1 MNKSKVKEMILFSL
15 YKNIQNKWFVIFN
28 IVTLVST
35 IIILN
40 WGNFA
45 NIINTKTEDKTFNI
59 AVLDNVGLIYDEFEK
74 DLSDDKKFVISKI
87 ERNDYTEE
95 NIPDDFMIVEISED
109 IEEIFHVTII
119 SKEGIYGEYY
129 NPVKGELLKIRNDLL
144 AKRYALDNNVAEI
157 LQRDMKIDRK
167 MLGVNAEDSSTKEI
181 VKFFSSA
188 LIYIITV
195 FIFSKMAN
203 EIASEKQS
211 KSVEYVLTTVS
222 EKEYLFSK
230 ISSSILWLLI
240 QGLFIVIY
248 YYIAL
253 LISNLTQTID
263 VDLSVMQSLTLNSF
277 NKEIVFYIFTLI
289 VYGILNLILLC
300 IIQATLASKTSS
312 TTEASNTTAFLL
324 IVMFIGYALTLIFLR
339 PAQKVSLLLYIISC
353 IPILSAYFIPGMIV
367 IGQATIWQI
376 IISLF
381 ILVASI
387 PAIFNY
393 CAKIF
398 KNGILDYTKV
408 KKNNNKKDN
417 NFLVKREMQSFGFVI
432 GIAIIIYAG
441 TQTIFYLLGAVVMK
455 TLFNDVLLD
464 VEINMILQL
473 LLQVFSLGLS
483 ASFVF
488 AHTEKNNN
496 ILYEERQ
503 TSLKSKIKIILI
515 ALFLVF
521 ALQIILS
528 LVLYPLLGLDYDTT
542 DLFKVNNS
550 SRLLS
555 KIILVITLAVTPAI
569 FEELFFR
576 KAIINFSM
584 KYGKV
589 FALLFSSL
597 LFGLLHMNLSQGL
610 FAFIMGLIFGSIYL
624 YSGSVKYS
632 MLVHFL
638 NNGFAALCLVLS
650 EMWVVALTASTFI
663 VITIGFVLLVK
674 MIVNKESREKLVRI
688 AKIKVDMKKFEEK
701 YQYVFK
707 DYAFDLSLVFA
718 FLMTVITEK
727 ILR

>member
-144 AKRYALDNNVAEI
+144 AKRYALDNSVAEI
-157 LQRDMKIDRK
+157 LQRDIKIDRK

-253 LISNLTQTID
+253 LISNLNQTID

-277 NKEIVFYIFTLI
+277 NKEIILYIFTLI

-408 KKNNNKKDN
+408 KKNNNKKEN

-432 GIAIIIYAG
+432 GTAIIIYAG

-496 ILYEERQ
+496 ILYGERQ